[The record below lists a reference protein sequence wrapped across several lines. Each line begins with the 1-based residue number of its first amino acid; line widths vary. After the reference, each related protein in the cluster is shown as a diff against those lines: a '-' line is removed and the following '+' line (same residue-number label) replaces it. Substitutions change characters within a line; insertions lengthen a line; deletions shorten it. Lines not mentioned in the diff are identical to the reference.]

1 VGTLGVRFGFRMK
14 VGPYIGW
21 AVLGM
26 VFTSAILGMLIRR
39 KLPES
44 HLSDETK
51 SVVTLSMG
59 VVGTLTALVLSLL
72 IATASSTFNTR
83 NQEITVI
90 AAKVIQLDRLLR
102 RYGPEADDVRDLLRR
117 YTAMRLQDLFPSGSG
132 TPVLE
137 NPRTVAL
144 FEELEDRLAAM
155 EGNSAHKRW
164 LLSQALALTTDLTD
178 MRWLL
183 VEQNVLGIPI
193 PVLLLVLFWL
203 CLLFMSFGLFAPRN
217 ATVTVALFLC
227 ALAAAGAIQTIL
239 DLSRPFEGVV
249 RVSGQPI
256 RHALDKINR

>member
-1 VGTLGVRFGFRMK
+1 
-14 VGPYIGW
+14 
-21 AVLGM
+21 M
-26 VFTSAILGMLIRR
+26 VFVSAMVGMLIRR

-102 RYGPEADDVRDLLRR
+102 RYGPEADDERDLLRR
-117 YTAMRLQDLFPSGSG
+117 YMVMRLKDLFPQGSAK
-132 TPVLE
+132 PVLQ
-137 NPRTVAL
+137 NPRTIAL

-155 EGNSAHKRW
+155 EGHSAQQRW
-164 LLSQALALTTDLTD
+164 LLSQAQALTTDLTEV
-178 MRWLL
+178 RWLL
-183 VEQNVLGIPI
+183 VEQEVLGIPV
-193 PVLLLVLFWL
+193 PVLLVVLFWL
-203 CLLFMSFGLFAPRN
+203 CLLFMSFGLFSPPN
-217 ATVTVALFLC
+217 ATITVVLFLC
-227 ALAAAGAIQTIL
+227 AVAVAGAIQTIL

-249 RVSGQPI
+249 RVSGQPL
-256 RHALDKINR
+256 RHALDVINH